1 MHILL
6 SSTCSACWPHGHTFS
21 GGDLCVWNQNWKFG
35 FNDKRP
41 MSNLLLLFIYFFV
54 SVICLFLGY
63 VLCLIHA
70 ASTKWIQSL
79 PLSVLTIRLFML
91 EGPKCVG
98 RSDHTLSPSEFVY
111 SMLTTLKIKKLS
123 LSHFNSV
130 SHSTSSLN
138 DLGAV
143 WYL

>member
-6 SSTCSACWPHGHTFS
+6 SGMCSAFWSHGCTFS
-21 GGDLCVWNQNWKFG
+21 GGDVCVGVCGVWFQNWKFG
-35 FNDKRP
+35 YNDKRRL
-41 MSNLLLLFIYFFV
+41 MSNLLLFIYFFV

-98 RSDHTLSPSEFVY
+98 WSGHTLS
-111 SMLTTLKIKKLS
+111 L
-123 LSHFNSV
+123 
-130 SHSTSSLN
+130 
-138 DLGAV
+138 
-143 WYL
+143 